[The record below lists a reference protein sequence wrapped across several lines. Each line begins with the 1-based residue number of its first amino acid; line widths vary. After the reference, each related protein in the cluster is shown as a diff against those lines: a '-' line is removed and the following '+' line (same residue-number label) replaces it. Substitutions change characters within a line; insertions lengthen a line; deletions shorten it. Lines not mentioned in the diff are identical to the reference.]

1 MEKQEVTQLQE
12 ALLAYAA
19 ANGQAAA
26 DALVIESATDA
37 DLAKLARDLMFT
49 EAGKRRRGIGDATA
63 ATIVRRVG
71 ALLSDMCCAEERK
84 GLVHWLTEEDYA
96 RLDGDAC
103 CAEEYA
109 NRNLYDPTEEER
121 DAHNN

>member
-1 MEKQEVTQLQE
+1 MTELHD

-26 DALVIESATDA
+26 DALVIDSATDA

-71 ALLSDMCCAEERK
+71 ALLSDMACVEERK

-96 RLDGDAC
+96 RLDSDAC
-103 CAEEYA
+103 CAEECA
-109 NRNLYDPTEEER
+109 NRNLYDGGLL
-121 DAHNN
+121 DASSD

>member
-1 MEKQEVTQLQE
+1 MPT
-12 ALLAYAA
+12 ATS
-19 ANGQAAA
+19 
-26 DALVIESATDA
+26 DEST
-37 DLAKLARDLMFT
+37 
-49 EAGKRRRGIGDATA
+49 

-109 NRNLYDPTEEER
+109 NRNLYDPTEEDR
-121 DAHNN
+121 DASND